1 MKNLKIQ
8 NKQAN
13 KTPKQL
19 ITSFQG
25 AWASCSGRNQANAQM
40 QLCVTEKVSGKT
52 NQAIAHSLLQYSDG
66 YWHEGTFLSEPY
78 RASRTTQDDRY
89 VKLP

>member
-19 ITSFQG
+19 KTSFWG
-25 AWASCSGRNQANAQM
+25 AWASYPVRNQANAQM
-40 QLCVTEKVSGKT
+40 WLNVAEEVSGNT
-52 NQAIAHSLLQYSDG
+52 NQARAHCLLQCSDG
-66 YWHEGTFLSEPY
+66 YWHEGTFLS
-78 RASRTTQDDRY
+78 
-89 VKLP
+89 